1 MRKIWSRKDKDKR
14 KSIGQSIGVNYGSN
28 ATNVLN
34 SGDNLSINY
43 NNGPTS
49 NQSFDYDTSFNEDDT
64 TLNTNQRQS
73 FDNSS
78 IVQVQNLVN
87 PEYDNKLIKNQW
99 LNVIVNSNSVPEI
112 SENTLKLSRVELKG
126 SHLYLYKPPSI
137 LNVKSFKLD
146 TNPSPIPPNSSTP
159 APSGPID
166 TLLPPAS
173 NNSAMPLTPSSS
185 ENFNDT
191 QSPPPSHPLPPLPP
205 SDIANDIPIT
215 YVSLVFPH
223 PNFNLDN
230 YSNSSPEALVHFFL
244 FYNDSPPT
252 PTATSPNS
260 EKTPSSPSSHVS
272 EQPVATTSSN
282 PALNSLIVQ
291 LSNILPLYS
300 NFVSIIKLISNYLS
314 SINKFGKYNVANL
327 TTRLL
332 SLYNNVHDNFMGYLL
347 NVDAFNCVF
356 KTLSVLEELNANNE
370 TIKFLKSS
378 LLNKHENLFNLINYS
393 QISSSNNLL
402 NTNIN
407 TNAAGSEL
415 VNPLLELNSFVFMN
429 DLNLFELASVI
440 CSIDLKYFNQWNSN
454 IDKSLLLL
462 SNLDLH
468 DYKKN
473 PLIYNNDH
481 HVHYLSKLLINHILL
496 ETNSFDKKAR
506 LLEKWIDLGCLL
518 DKFGNMSSW
527 LGISS
532 IILSQPIL
540 RLTKIWS
547 LVSQDY
553 IKLLKNDW
561 SPVLFELDR
570 RHLASNRDD
579 LNDFMIEKND
589 FKMVNNNSYHI
600 MAPRGLGK
608 IYPKE
613 RVIPYF
619 GDLILN
625 NSNLSN
631 INELELIWKKINY
644 SFNRWNDYL
653 LNLKN
658 FTEIIKYNEDVL
670 KRYDNMGFIFSNESL
685 NQVLYLGINNL
696 NENDLKNFT
705 NHSTNKPSH
714 ISNRNLEVKL
724 LKLIEINSIDS
735 MNLDRI
741 MKLSISLEPELP
753 ESYLHDNSSL
763 SNHSSAISLHSND
776 STGSVDKVKEKEGNE
791 PINKLP
797 IFNNHYFKINL
808 SKYDDL
814 LTNSNNNTIL
824 TASFANSNKHNLMVD
839 SDLVFRVDDFINDD
853 SLSHNDDIEIDEEG
867 LGIDVDDI
875 LNSEK
880 FNNFSISSHEKR
892 EVSNSS
898 NEANNTTNNGTTPG
912 SNANSNPDSNFQKFI
927 PKYAS
932 VDKLIDL
939 LLIDAKYFD
948 ESIQIDLT
956 EYRFVFLLNFN
967 SFISTKELLDKLAHR
982 FINSGN
988 AVVSI
993 MKKLYYQKRENQY
1006 PDELIEFP
1014 NWNIDNSV
1022 DLNEL
1027 GDINY
1032 ELLLKIQINILKVLI
1047 VLINNFYASFVNDLI
1062 NKKILIKLLKLFSN
1076 EILQWYNSNK
1086 IDNNLEK
1093 SFENLVNYYKK
1104 LKKLFVK
1111 KTYRPIEV
1119 LKFDEYLI
1127 VEFKFNN
1134 SLHEVP
1140 MNRNL
1145 PGHKNINKIEK
1156 FLHKFNKLLTIFYK
1170 GIKAEDWF
1178 EIHKILENQFEKY
1191 SLLEFNLQKNSIND
1205 DNLIISNI
1213 FTFFDTLV
1221 DPVEKQ
1227 LILKKFPLVFKKL
1240 FKLYGKFK
1248 TYLLIQLTDLNIT
1261 VDERLDR
1268 MKTLLIMI
1276 KISKLKMADNQFI
1289 FEGDKDNIPSC
1300 IESAITNVI
1309 YSPESRAFTNLWMKA
1324 ANGLQN
1330 YPNGSPAVTTSN
1342 TSYDSL
1348 SQLLPPNITHSDL
1361 IINHEPLLPCF
1372 GWIIENLI
1380 ETNKCSNFYNHLIN
1394 FNKRY
1399 LIYKLVKELSVEDIE
1414 SADDSLTYHDTREFD
1429 FLLKLDESLTDSQ
1442 HLKEFTALEKDK
1454 VKLFKSVLRDQHKI
1468 LIVDNKKRLL
1478 RIAKEANVSHTIAY
1492 PNSATQQLN
1501 KKSSTSSLRRQ
1512 SLSYKSNSS
1521 SRFKISG
1528 LFTKSRPFSLNVSGL
1543 SNTQT
1548 ISSRELPNPDVHFEA
1563 KQKPFM
1569 VIPLKNKKI
1578 FPVYLLPLCFKI
1590 DSDSA
1595 NDDFF
1600 FQAPSEFEL
1609 NDWLIKLNYANRH
1622 WFFSRTINLK
1632 SNHNFTSFGIPI
1644 HVICNRDHSP
1654 YPRVLETIF
1663 REIETRGIKDVGI
1676 YRISSSITELT
1687 LIKSTIDKYGHYNFS
1702 DKIFDVHTLTSCV
1715 KSFFREL
1722 PDALLTDEVIDM
1734 FFSLK
1739 PQNSFQQID
1748 EVEELNNYK
1757 EVLKNL
1763 PEVNFQTLKILLRH
1777 LQKICQYSE
1786 ENRMTP
1792 SNIATVIGPALTE
1805 ASNLDSLVNN
1815 FGFMN
1820 SILEKLILNYEYV
1833 FNEKSKKLENN
1844 ILDDNTI
1851 TGGATISESI
1861 IPENSQ
1867 PRPVSVQIPSNVNVP
1882 PIGVLPTPINI
1893 PQSGKAP
1900 SASTSPVAT
1909 TINVSPP
1916 TKLPPSITIPLV
1928 DAVTNP
1934 NTNPPSPPS
1943 KDNTAQNDGR

>member
-1 MRKIWSRKDKDKR
+1 MRKIWNRKDKDRR
-14 KSIGQSIGVNYGSN
+14 KSIGVNYAN
-28 ATNVLN
+28 NITNVLN
-34 SGDNLSINY
+34 SGDNLSTNPVQY
-43 NNGPTS
+43 PS
-49 NQSFDYDTSFNEDDT
+49 KQSFDYNSSYTEDDI
-64 TLNTNQRQS
+64 TLNTQQQS
-73 FDNSS
+73 SDTSS
-78 IVQVQNLVN
+78 IVQVQHLVS
-87 PEYDNKLIKNQW
+87 PEYDNNVFKNQW

-112 SENTLKLSRVELKG
+112 SENTLRLTRVELKG

-146 TNPSPIPPNSSTP
+146 DSTGVP
-159 APSGPID
+159 LDFS
-166 TLLPPAS
+166 LPPTPTAS
-173 NNSAMPLTPSSS
+173 SNSAFPLAPSSS
-185 ENFNDT
+185 DNFNDT
-191 QSPPPSHPLPPLPP
+191 ISPPPSHQLPPLPTTDA
-205 SDIANDIPIT
+205 SNDIVIK
-215 YVSLVFPH
+215 YFNLAFPH
-223 PNFNLDN
+223 PDFKLDN
-230 YSNSSPEALVHFFL
+230 YSNSSTEALIHFFL
-244 FYNDSPPT
+244 FYNDSSPSPAGPT
-252 PTATSPNS
+252 
-260 EKTPSSPSSHVS
+260 SPSSKKPS
-272 EQPVATTSSN
+272 
-282 PALNSLIVQ
+282 LNSLIIQ
-291 LSNILPLYS
+291 LTNILPLYS
-300 NFVSIIKLISNYLS
+300 NFPQIIKFIATYMSLLDKTDNY
-314 SINKFGKYNVANL
+314 SIPNA

-332 SLYNNVHDNFMGYLL
+332 SLLNNVHDNFIGYLL
-347 NVDAFNCVF
+347 NVDTFNLVF
-356 KTLSVLEELNANNE
+356 KILSILKSLNDKNE
-370 TIKFLKSS
+370 PIQFLKSS
-378 LLNKHENLFNLINYS
+378 LLSKHESLYDLINYS
-393 QISSSNNLL
+393 HSNSLT
-402 NTNIN
+402 NTP
-407 TNAAGSEL
+407 TNDL
-415 VNPLLELNSFVFMN
+415 VNPFQDLNSSVFMN
-429 DLNLFELASVI
+429 DLNLFELVSVI
-440 CSIDLKYFNQWNSN
+440 CSIDLKFYNNWNSN

-462 SNLDLH
+462 SNLDLN

-473 PLIYNNDH
+473 PLIYDNEH
-481 HVHYLSKLLINHILL
+481 HVHYLSRLLINHILL
-496 ETNSFDKKAR
+496 ESNSFEKKAR

-579 LNDFMIEKND
+579 LADFTMEKSD
-589 FKMVNNNSYHI
+589 YKQANNNSYHI

-625 NSNLSN
+625 NTNLTN

-653 LNLKN
+653 SNLNN
-658 FTEIIKYNEDVL
+658 FTDIIKYNEDVL

-685 NQVLYLGINNL
+685 NQVLYLGVNNL
-696 NENDLKNFT
+696 SENDFKNFT
-705 NHSTNKPSH
+705 NHSANKPSQ
-714 ISNRNLEVKL
+714 ISNLEIKL
-724 LKLIEINSIDS
+724 LKLMEINSIDS

-741 MKLSISLEPELP
+741 MKLSINLEPELP
-753 ESYLHDNSSL
+753 ESYLQDDSSSPVL
-763 SNHSSAISLHSND
+763 PSSISIHSND
-776 STGSVDKVKEKEGNE
+776 SSSSLDKIKEKEGND
-791 PINKLP
+791 PVNKLP
-797 IFNNHYFKINL
+797 LFNNQCFKINL
-808 SKYDDL
+808 SKYDEL
-814 LTNSNNNTIL
+814 LNHSNSSNSL
-824 TASFANSNKHNLMVD
+824 TLSNSNKHNVVVD
-839 SDLVFRVDDFINDD
+839 ADLVFRVDDFINDD
-853 SLSHNDDIEIDEEG
+853 SRSNNDDIEIDEEG

-880 FNNFSISSHEKR
+880 FKNFTISDKGE
-892 EVSNSS
+892 
-898 NEANNTTNNGTTPG
+898 G
-912 SNANSNPDSNFQKFI
+912 SNKVDELKNINNNSDSTCQKFI

-939 LLIDAKYFD
+939 LLIDSKYFD
-948 ESIQIDLT
+948 DSIQIDLT

-988 AVVSI
+988 AVISI
-993 MKKLYYQKRENQY
+993 MKKTHYQKSENQY
-1006 PDELIEFP
+1006 EELMEFP
-1014 NWNIDNSV
+1014 NWNIDNHV

-1027 GDINY
+1027 GEVNY

-1047 VLINNFYASFVNDLI
+1047 VLINNFYSSFVNDLV

-1086 IDNNLEK
+1086 IDNKLEK

-1111 KTYRPIEV
+1111 KTYRPIEN

-1127 VEFKFNN
+1127 TEFKFNN

-1156 FLHKFNKLLTIFYK
+1156 FLHKFNKLLSVFYK

-1191 SLLEFNLQKNSIND
+1191 SLLEFNLQKNTIND

-1213 FTFFDTLV
+1213 FSFFDTLI
-1221 DPVEKQ
+1221 DPLEKQ

-1240 FKLYGKFK
+1240 FKLYGKFQ

-1289 FEGDKDNIPSC
+1289 FEGDRDNIPSC

-1324 ANGLQN
+1324 ANGLQS
-1330 YPNGSPAVTTSN
+1330 YPDSSNSSTTSS
-1342 TSYDSL
+1342 TLPSYDSI

-1372 GWIIENLI
+1372 GWIVENLI
-1380 ETNKCSNFYNHLIN
+1380 ETNKCPNFHNHLIN

-1414 SADDSLTYHDTREFD
+1414 SNDENLTYHDTREFD
-1429 FLLKLDESLTDSQ
+1429 FLFKLDESLTDHQ

-1454 VKLFKSVLRDQHKI
+1454 VKLFKTVLRDQHKI
-1468 LIVDNKKRLL
+1468 LLLDNKKKAL
-1478 RIAKEANVSHTIAY
+1478 RVARDANVSHTINY
-1492 PNSATQQLN
+1492 PNAGQLN

-1512 SLSYKSNSS
+1512 SLTYKSNSS

-1528 LFTKSRPFSLNVSGL
+1528 LFTKTRPFSLNVSGI
-1543 SNTQT
+1543 SSGQT
-1548 ISSRELPNPDVHFEA
+1548 ISSRELPNPDVHYEA
-1563 KQKPFM
+1563 KQKPFL

-1590 DSDSA
+1590 DSENP

-1600 FQAPSEFEL
+1600 FQAPNESEL

-1622 WFFSRTINLK
+1622 WFFSRSINLK
-1632 SNHNFTSFGIPI
+1632 SNHSNTTFGIPI
-1644 HVICNRDHSP
+1644 HVVCNRDQSS
-1654 YPRVLETIF
+1654 YPRVLENIF
-1663 REIETRGIKDVGI
+1663 RDIETRGIKEVGI

-1687 LIKSTIDKYGHYNFS
+1687 TIKLSIDKYGHYSFS
-1702 DKIFDVHTLTSCV
+1702 DKIYDVHTLTSCV
-1715 KSFFREL
+1715 KSYFREL
-1722 PDALLTDEVIDM
+1722 PDALLTDQVIEL
-1734 FFSLK
+1734 FFALRS
-1739 PQNSFQQID
+1739 QHSMQQPN
-1748 EVEELNNYK
+1748 EMELLNQYK
-1757 EVLKNL
+1757 DVLHNL
-1763 PEVNFQTLKILLRH
+1763 PMVNFQTLKLLLKH

-1786 ENRMTP
+1786 DNKMTP

-1820 SILEKLILNYEYV
+1820 SILEKLIVNYEHV
-1833 FNEKSKKLENN
+1833 FYESKNVGNDEE
-1844 ILDDNTI
+1844 TV
-1851 TGGATISESI
+1851 TGSVLGETSQQSTTNASHTAPAATAT
-1861 IPENSQ
+1861 
-1867 PRPVSVQIPSNVNVP
+1867 VSVSPSVN
-1882 PIGVLPTPINI
+1882 L
-1893 PQSGKAP
+1893 
-1900 SASTSPVAT
+1900 
-1909 TINVSPP
+1909 SPP
-1916 TKLPPSITIPLV
+1916 ITIPGV
-1928 DAVTNP
+1928 SAVANP
-1934 NTNPPSPPS
+1934 NTNTVTPNNHLQGTSPVQNNR
-1943 KDNTAQNDGR
+1943 NTVPTEGQRRP